1 MESDLV
7 NEQRRTGCKLAL
19 EVLTGQAVLV
29 RCSDVVKNMDLVFR
43 REVEAGNNALR
54 NY

>member
-29 RCSDVVKNMDLVFR
+29 RCSDVVKKYGLSIQER
-43 REVEAGNNALR
+43 GGGWE
-54 NY
+54 